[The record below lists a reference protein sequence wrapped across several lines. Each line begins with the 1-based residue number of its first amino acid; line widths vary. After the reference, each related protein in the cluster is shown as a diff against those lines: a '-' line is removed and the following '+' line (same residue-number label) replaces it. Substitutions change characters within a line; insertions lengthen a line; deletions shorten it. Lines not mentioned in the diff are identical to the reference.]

1 MDGKEMST
9 RLGLESDLQSIVE
22 FQENLAS
29 ETEDKTLYKESLKK
43 GVMAVISDPNLGF
56 YVVREVDNAIVG
68 SLMVT
73 FEWSDWRNQ
82 MFWWIQSVYV
92 KQEYR
97 RRGVFSELYSYV
109 IDCAKRT
116 TKICGIRL
124 YVECDNTVA
133 QKTYGHLGMEES
145 KYLMYEMD
153 LMSGN

>member
-1 MDGKEMST
+1 MGDKEIST
-9 RLGLESDLQSIVE
+9 RHGLERDVQSIVQ

-29 ETEDKTLYKESLKK
+29 ETEDKTLCRESLKK
-43 GVMAVISDPNLGF
+43 GVMAVISDSNLGF
-56 YVVREVDNAIVG
+56 YVVCEVDNAIVG
-68 SLMVT
+68 GLMVT

-92 KQEYR
+92 NQDYR

-109 IDCAKRT
+109 IDCARRT

-124 YVECDNTVA
+124 YVERDNYGA
-133 QKTYGHLGMEES
+133 QKTYYHLGMEES

-153 LMSGN
+153 LMPGT